1 MITRKHKD
9 YLDPQD
15 DVTKVENYNEAALDT
30 NRVWKLYHKNLITG
44 FGRI

>member
-1 MITRKHKD
+1 MISKKYVA
-9 YLDPQD
+9 YLDQQD